1 MTEDHESLNF
11 HFKYMNEKMIFSEM
25 IVKKPSIEQILNKI
39 YCIVEVLI
47 VLVMLGHRGFY
58 SERD

>member
-1 MTEDHESLNF
+1 
-11 HFKYMNEKMIFSEM
+11 MNEKMIFSEM